1 MTVVPDKK
9 EIFQLYRR
17 RAKHYDLTAN
27 LYYLLGFREFSYR
40 KRAVQNLNLHQGD
53 TVVELGCGTGLNFR
67 FIQAKIGPEGRIIGV
82 DLTDYMLDKA
92 RQRTQ
97 RQGWKNVEFVQSD
110 AASFRVPDKVNG
122 ILSTFAITLEP
133 EYDLVI
139 RDGSMALAA
148 GGRFVVLD
156 IKMPDH
162 APMWLIKLG
171 VLVMKPFG
179 VSFELATR
187 HPWESIDR
195 HLRRVCFLELFWGFA
210 YISVGEKKGDEK

>member
-1 MTVVPDKK
+1 MIADKE
-9 EIFQLYRR
+9 EIFQLYRK

-27 LYYLLGFREFSYR
+27 LYYLLGFREFAYR

-53 TVVELGCGTGLNFR
+53 AVVELGCGTGLNFP

-92 RQRTQ
+92 RERTQ
-97 RQGWKNVEFVQSD
+97 KQGWRNVELVQSD
-110 AASFRVPDKVNG
+110 AASFRFPEKVNG

-133 EYDLVI
+133 EYDRVI
-139 RDGSMALAA
+139 RDGSTALAA

-156 IKMPDH
+156 FKMPDH

-171 VLVMKPFG
+171 VMIMKPFG
-179 VSFELATR
+179 VSLELASR
-187 HPWESIDR
+187 HPWESVDR
-195 HLRRVCFLELFWGFA
+195 HSRRVGFVELFWGFA
-210 YISVGEKKGDEK
+210 YISVGEKKGVEK